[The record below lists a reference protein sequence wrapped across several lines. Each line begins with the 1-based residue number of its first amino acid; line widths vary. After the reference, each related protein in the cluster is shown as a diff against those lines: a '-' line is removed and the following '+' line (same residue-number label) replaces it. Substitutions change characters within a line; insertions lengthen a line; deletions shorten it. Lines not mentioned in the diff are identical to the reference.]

1 MRKNRRWERTGEW
14 GTICDKN
21 RVSFPQLNY
30 DCPGKYNTR
39 IVIVPVCVADVALL

>member
-30 DCPGKYNTR
+30 DLIIDEN
-39 IVIVPVCVADVALL
+39 I